1 MTRHGKPNGL
11 TLAETLFLILI
22 CMLVLVILVPM
33 LARRRSTAFRMT
45 CSTNLCGI
53 GRAMLIYANDYED
66 EFPRAGGRSSVWT
79 GSIPDWTAPDRYT
92 ACGINRTNGDGGQV
106 SMSASLYLL
115 VKYSEVAP
123 KTFLC
128 TTRKSRFE
136 KGMSEF
142 RRGMYRVPDKK
153 ADLIDFWDFGPTPWL
168 HCSYSYHMPYG
179 MYALNTSYL
188 PGFAVAADRNPWIA
202 SPSAKAGDFTKF
214 QPDLAP
220 FGGTS
225 EQARKG
231 NTHPHNGDGQNVLF
245 LDSHVEFAKR
255 PYCGVDDD
263 NIYTVSGN
271 PTAGDALGTP
281 PTFGSQP
288 ANRKDSLLVN
298 DPPTPP
304 ASSARPMSHQR

>member
-1 MTRHGKPNGL
+1 MTRHGNPNGL

-22 CMLVLVILVPM
+22 CMFVLVILVPM
-33 LARRRSTAFRMT
+33 LARRRSTAFRMS
-45 CSTNLCGI
+45 CGANLAGI
-53 GRAMLIYANDYED
+53 GKAMLIYANDFED
-66 EFPRAGGRSSVWT
+66 ELPRAGGRSSVWT

-92 ACGINRTNGDGGQV
+92 AYGINRSNGDGGQV

-115 VKYSEVAP
+115 VKYSEVTP

-128 TTRKSRFE
+128 RNSRERLE
-136 KGMSEF
+136 KGMTEF
-142 RRGMYRVPDKK
+142 RLGLYRAPVRG
-153 ADLIDFWDFGPTPWL
+153 AELIDFWDFGPTPWL

-202 SPSAKAGDFTKF
+202 SPSAQAGDFTKF

-231 NTHPHNGDGQNVLF
+231 NTPPHDGQGQNVLF

-255 PYCGVDDD
+255 AFCALEDD
-263 NIYTVSGN
+263 NIYTLWNG
-271 PTAGDALGTP
+271 ADKLRGTP
-281 PTFGSQP
+281 PALGSQP
-288 ANRKDSLLVN
+288 AHPRDSLLVN
-298 DPPTPP
+298 DPSVAPK
-304 ASSARPMSHQR
+304 